1 MCKKCVKKSYVKEIK
16 IFKTIIK
23 KASMA
28 EEGTIEWWE
37 EVSRGGMGMRPKWL
51 RMANYP
57 LSPYRSFF
65 MQKSIQ

>member
-1 MCKKCVKKSYVKEIK
+1 
-16 IFKTIIK
+16 
-23 KASMA
+23 MA